1 MRALFLISFLTASAL
16 ILSAQQT
23 ERGVILT
30 GSDFGGFGKVLSYSK
45 LGDSA
50 WTESYRTSGLQI
62 NPRIGFFV
70 ADGFAL
76 GLALNYSTSHS
87 EYGNNIISRN
97 QSYKA
102 GPFLR
107 YYRKMGG
114 LAPFAEA
121 EAGIWNQANKV
132 SYSGTSVTVKY
143 PGWTAG
149 AGVGLALFIGE
160 KAAIEGKLGYVTEN
174 YREED
179 NILPEKRKYNQF
191 RFSIGASFF
200 L

>member
-1 MRALFLISFLTASAL
+1 MLIFFMGSVLM
-16 ILSAQQT
+16 LSAQQT
-23 ERGVILT
+23 GRGNFIT
-30 GSDFGGFGKVLSYSK
+30 GSDFGGYNKISAYTK

-50 WTESYRTSGLQI
+50 WADSYRTSGIHI

-70 ADGFAL
+70 ADGFAM
-76 GLALNYSTSHS
+76 GLAANYSTNYS
-87 EYGNNIISRN
+87 EYGNNIVARS

-107 YYRKMGG
+107 FYVKAGG
-114 LAPFAEA
+114 VAPFAEA
-121 EAGIWNQANKV
+121 EAGVWNRTDKI
-132 SYSGTSVTVKY
+132 SYSGTSATVKY

-149 AGVGLALFIGE
+149 AGVGLALFMGE
-160 KAAIEGKLGYVTEN
+160 KAAIEGKFGYYTEQ

-179 NILPEKRKYNQF
+179 SILLEKRKYNQF